1 MKLKIIGLFT
11 TLVMMASIFATAGT
25 VYADSVNSVQ
35 TAESIS
41 LNETRSVILNY
52 GEFNEDYYFE
62 SGKYYSFVAPYTGYF
77 NFTLLGWKTM
87 ADGTSNATVE
97 VTDKFGKVVDY
108 GGYYN
113 QYYNDVISVAECEK
127 GKTYYVEIGY
137 YPYNT
142 YEYELY
148 GNATTTLSLTITPH
162 THDFNIEV
170 YSFATY
176 YDCKRCNYSYSKKA
190 NTILPAR
197 TTRSASAVSKDK
209 SSAKNAVKKAKIK
222 NLKAKSKAKK
232 KITVSW
238 KRIKKADGY
247 QVQVS
252 KKRNFKKTV
261 YNVYTLKKKLTIQ
274 NNKIKSKKIYY
285 VRVRAYATYKDAF
298 GNVKMEYGKWID
310 KVKKVK
316 VK

>member
-1 MKLKIIGLFT
+1 MRRKIIGLFT
-11 TLVMMASIFATAGT
+11 TLVMIVSVFTTAGT

-41 LNETRSVILNY
+41 LNETRSVTLKY
-52 GEFNEDYYFE
+52 GEFSDDYYFD

-77 NFTLLGWKTM
+77 NFTLTGWKTK

-97 VTDKFGKVVDY
+97 VTDNFGKIVDY

-113 QYYNDVISVAECEK
+113 QYYNDVMSVVDCIK
-127 GKTYYVEIGY
+127 GKTYYVEVGY
-137 YPYNT
+137 YPFST
-142 YEYELY
+142 YEYESS

-162 THDFNIEV
+162 THDFNIDV

-176 YDCKRCNYSYSKKA
+176 YDCKRCNYSYSKKT
-190 NTILPAR
+190 NTILPAK
-197 TTRSASAVSKDK
+197 TTRSASAVSKDR

-222 NLKAKSKAKK
+222 NLKVKSKAKK

-238 KRIKKADGY
+238 KKIKKVDGY

-261 YNVYTLKKKLTIQ
+261 YNVHTLKKKLIIQ
-274 NNKIKSKKIYY
+274 NSNIKRKKIYY
-285 VRVRAYATYKDAF
+285 VRVRAYATYKDVF
-298 GNVKMEYGKWID
+298 GNVKMEYGNWIN
-310 KVKKVK
+310 KAKKVK